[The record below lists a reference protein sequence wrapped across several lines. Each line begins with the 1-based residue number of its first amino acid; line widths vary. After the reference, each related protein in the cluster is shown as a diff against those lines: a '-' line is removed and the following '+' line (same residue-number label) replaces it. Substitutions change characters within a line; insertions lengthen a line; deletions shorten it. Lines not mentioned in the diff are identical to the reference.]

1 MRYLLYQYTGAI
13 LLTLHM
19 VISNLILLVNG
30 CFSVTSGDQS
40 LFLKVEI
47 VLLALYFESNHTPRP
62 SQTFTERSVDYEY
75 T

>member
-1 MRYLLYQYTGAI
+1 MRYLLYQYTSAI

-19 VISNLILLVNG
+19 VISNLILLVNR
-30 CFSVTSGDQS
+30 CFSVTSGDQG

-62 SQTFTERSVDYEY
+62 SQIFTERSVDYEY